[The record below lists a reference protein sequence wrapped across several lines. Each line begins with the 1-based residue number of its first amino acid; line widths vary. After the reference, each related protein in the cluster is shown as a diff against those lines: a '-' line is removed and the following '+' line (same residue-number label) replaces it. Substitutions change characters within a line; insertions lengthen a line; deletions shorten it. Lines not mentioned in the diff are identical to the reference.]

1 MDLIK
6 KELAGIKEE
15 LRIEREL
22 ELWNSTP
29 TLEKEFKI
37 FKKIFD
43 NGSIPSGLQSI
54 LVKTINESNS
64 AKESFNSIKEF

>member
-1 MDLIK
+1 MVFLEREQLRAREIVDLIK

-29 TLEKEFKI
+29 TLEKEI
-37 FKKIFD
+37 
-43 NGSIPSGLQSI
+43 
-54 LVKTINESNS
+54 
-64 AKESFNSIKEF
+64 